1 MEKKKKILVLTDDM
15 PWGHRSIAKAIYGYL
30 KEKEKDNTYEVDFR
44 EVKANTGMFND
55 LYTYTYRYF
64 PKGGII
70 FHLLM
75 KKGDFYRKII
85 EEVSIM
91 NLPRVRKAVEEVKPD
106 LIISAYFYHSHS
118 LAKWRKKKNKK
129 FKIWTI
135 VADPWTIN
143 PTSFIKN
150 VDLSLFYDE
159 VGQREGIKYGLERKK
174 TEITGWWTR
183 DAMYK
188 QYNRN
193 ESRKKLGFMDDRPIV
208 FIGGGSLGTS
218 SLPKLLPII
227 LSLDKKV
234 GFIINTGNDKL
245 AYNLVNQ
252 YQKLFSKLRKNDD
265 TVIIKHLGWI
275 DNMAEVLSACDIVF
289 GKAGP
294 NFLFDCVA
302 CKKPF
307 VAITHIGGQEDGN
320 IDLIRKKKL
329 GWVKERTDE
338 MNKFLIEYLENPKYY
353 ENKYLKNIEIESEKN
368 RKTLPFI
375 LEMVKK
381 GLRNIPQ

>member
-1 MEKKKKILVLTDDM
+1 
-15 PWGHRSIAKAIYGYL
+15 
-30 KEKEKDNTYEVDFR
+30 
-44 EVKANTGMFND
+44 
-55 LYTYTYRYF
+55 
-64 PKGGII
+64 
-70 FHLLM
+70 
-75 KKGDFYRKII
+75 
-85 EEVSIM
+85 
-91 NLPRVRKAVEEVKPD
+91 
-106 LIISAYFYHSHS
+106 
-118 LAKWRKKKNKK
+118 
-129 FKIWTI
+129 
-135 VADPWTIN
+135 
-143 PTSFIKN
+143 
-150 VDLSLFYDE
+150 
-159 VGQREGIKYGLERKK
+159 
-174 TEITGWWTR
+174 
-183 DAMYK
+183 
-188 QYNRN
+188 
-193 ESRKKLGFMDDRPIV
+193 MDDRPIV

-234 GFIINTGNDKL
+234 GFVINTGNDKL

-275 DNMAEVLSACDIVF
+275 ENITEVLSACDIVF